1 MKYKTKLLLDRTVG
15 PPSMILLNAIVYSVG
30 KVLRRDHSI
39 KASNIKSIAIQKIV
53 GMGSIIEFSPSL
65 RAIKRCYP
73 DASIV
78 FISSLSNKD
87 ILSLFYKYYI
97 DELVLIDDSSLL
109 RLFFSTLSAILR
121 LISKKID
128 LFFNLEVYST
138 FSTFISV
145 FSLARNRFGFY
156 LRSTAFRKGLDT
168 HHIFYN
174 QHKNVREIYG
184 YMVNAAGCDNFDRND
199 LIKFD
204 IPEETTS
211 KINEYLISKNIKK
224 YILININA
232 SELSLERKW
241 VETNWIKLIKLL
253 IDKTGYIIL
262 LSGSPSERDY
272 LQTEIVDK
280 IEQKYLKHIINIA
293 GQFNI
298 KEFIF
303 IIRSSAL
310 FITVDSGPYH
320 LGVLENTKM
329 VSLWGPEN
337 PFLYGMPKDNQI
349 FIYKNIYCSPCVKQ
363 TYSPPCKGN
372 NICMKNIS
380 VDEVLEKTQLLLSDL
395 NDS

>member
-1 MKYKTKLLLDRTVG
+1 MKYKTKLLLDRTIG
-15 PPSMILLNAIVYSVG
+15 PPAMILLNAIVYSVG
-30 KVLRRDHSI
+30 KVIRRDHSI
-39 KASNIKSIAIQKIV
+39 KASDIKSIAIQKIV
-53 GMGSIIEFSPSL
+53 GMGSIIEFSSSL
-65 RAIKRCYP
+65 KAIKRCYP
-73 DASIV
+73 DASII

-87 ILSLFYKYYI
+87 LLNLYYKYYI
-97 DELVLIDDSSLL
+97 DNLVMIDDSSFL
-109 RLFFSTLSAILR
+109 RLFFSTFSAILR

-156 LRSTAFRKGLDT
+156 LRSSAFRKGLDT

-174 QHKNVREIYG
+174 QHKNIREIYG
-184 YMVNAAGCDNFDRND
+184 NMVNAAGCDDFDRND
-199 LIKFD
+199 LIKFS
-204 IPEETTS
+204 IPEETAS
-211 KINEYLISKNIKK
+211 KINEFLIGNNIKE

-232 SELSLERKW
+232 SDLSPERRW
-241 VETNWIKLIKLL
+241 VETNWIELIKLL
-253 IDKTGYIIL
+253 IDKIGYMIL
-262 LSGSPSERDY
+262 LSGITSERDY
-272 LQTEIVDK
+272 LQTEIVDN
-280 IEQKYLKHIINIA
+280 IEKKYLKHVINIA

-298 KEFIF
+298 KEFIS
-303 IIRSSAL
+303 IIRSCAL

-320 LGVLENTKM
+320 LGMLENIKM

-380 VDEVLEKTQLLLSDL
+380 VDEILEKTQLLLSDL